1 MSRSKEEL
9 AEEVYNMSDE
19 ELNDFAFF
27 ALKVMDKRCDQY
39 ENIIYC
45 MAEYIC
51 SKDDTKTSI
60 KDIISQFIEIAS
72 SHKFEFDRRD
82 IFNEVINK

>member
-27 ALKVMDKRCDQY
+27 ALKVMDKRCD
-39 ENIIYC
+39 EFEEVIYC
-45 MAEYIC
+45 MAEYIFR
-51 SKDDTKTSI
+51 
-60 KDIISQFIEIAS
+60 ISNKYTDVKEVIEYFINIAS
-72 SHKFEFDRRD
+72 NKEFDFN
-82 IFNEVINK
+82 IGEFFNEIINK